1 MEELSFVSWIRCL
14 QIPSD
19 LCLHMELGKGRKEHL
34 YVYLCFWTKAGSCG
48 LKLIHVDTPA
58 SRNAGKCSLIQK
70 EMVTQTLVGMI
81 TFSGLHRVG
90 PQLWESK
97 VY

>member
-19 LCLHMELGKGRKEHL
+19 LCLHVELGKGRKRL
-34 YVYLCFWTKAGSCG
+34 YMCLCFWTTAGSCG

-70 EMVTQTLVGMI
+70 EMVTQTLVGML